1 MIRFKTLQ
9 NNRGMST
16 FIALMMMIMLTMIGV
31 AAIKLANDE
40 IDIAGNEMDE
50 MQAFYAAEAGLER
63 AASALQLA
71 YVTTNNP
78 PSVLPVGSE
87 SLNGCVAAYTTT
99 TNGSST
105 QEVLTQGTL
114 AGLNALVQSFT
125 IVSSAT
131 SNVDSSQ
138 VQLSQEFEC
147 ALVPIFQFAVF
158 YGNDLEIAPG
168 PDMTLLGRV
177 HSNGNLWL
185 QSGANLYMDSYITCS
200 GNLLHGRK
208 GPGGTSYG
216 NVYIK
221 DTDGNYKNMKNT
233 DGTFL
238 QATSTNWY
246 DSASMRWDGRVQDST
261 FGQGELNLPL
271 AAAGDPHKIIERAS
285 GNPDSYEN
293 KATLRIIDGVV
304 ESKVGASW
312 VDITALLP
320 AGTITST
327 TFTDLHEGTT
337 VQSVDIDINKLNTS
351 AYAPSNG
358 VLYISDNRSGFRASR
373 LTNGAD
379 LDKALS
385 IFCENPIYVK
395 GDYNT
400 IDKKPAAICGD
411 AVTFLSNQWADSN
424 SNKTIGNR
432 VANQTAVNASV
443 MTGNNNTTGSN
454 YNGGLENLPRFLEKW
469 DGKKFIYRGSLVNL
483 WNSQQATGLWT
494 YGSYYT
500 APIRDWAYDTDL
512 DDPTKLPPETP
523 LVRIFQRTGW
533 KQENIGYASN

>member
-1 MIRFKTLQ
+1 MKRFKNLQ

-71 YVTTNNP
+71 YVATNNP
-78 PSVLPVGSE
+78 PSVLPAGSE

-99 TNGSST
+99 TNGSSS

-125 IVSSAT
+125 IVSTAT

-238 QATSTNWY
+238 QSTSTNWY

-261 FGQGELNLPL
+261 FGQSELNLPL
-271 AAAGDPHKIIERAS
+271 AAAGDPHKIIERAAS
-285 GNPDSYEN
+285 NPDSYEN

-327 TFTDLHEGTT
+327 TFTDLHEATT

-373 LTNGAD
+373 LTNGAN

-385 IFCENPIYVK
+385 IFCANPIYVK

-400 IDKKPAAICGD
+400 VNKKPAAICGD
-411 AVTFLSNQWADSN
+411 AVTFLSTAWADSN
-424 SNKTIGNR
+424 SAKTIGNR
-432 VANQTAVNASV
+432 VAQETKVNASV

-469 DGKKFIYRGSLVNL
+469 DNKKFIYRGSLVNL
-483 WNSQQATGLWT
+483 WNSQQATDPWS
-494 YGSYYT
+494 YGTYYT

-533 KQENIGYASN
+533 KQENIGYAAN